1 MGECGTVR
9 ALIIGPQGAGK
20 GTQAVRI
27 AAEVGIPHISTG
39 DLFRDNIS
47 SGTELGALAQQY
59 MSAGDLVPDEVTQSM
74 LADRLALPDTEPGF
88 LLDGFPRNLP
98 QATWLAGLLSERH
111 TELEKVILLTAP
123 DEVLIERMIARG
135 REDDT
140 VEAIQRRL
148 DLYHAE
154 TEPLVEHYGEI
165 VVRIDGVD
173 EVDEVTDRIVSG
185 LGLATR

>member
-1 MGECGTVR
+1 MR

-27 AAEVGIPHISTG
+27 AEQLGIPHISTG
-39 DLFRDNIS
+39 DLFRDNIGR
-47 SGTELGALAQQY
+47 GTELGTLAQQY
-59 MSAGDLVPDEVTQSM
+59 MNAGELVPDEVTQSM
-74 LADRLALPDTEPGF
+74 LADRLAQPDAEPGF

-98 QATWLAGLLSERH
+98 QATWLAGLLHERG
-111 TELEKVILLTAP
+111 TDLEKVILLTAP
-123 DEVLIERMIARG
+123 DEVLIERMTARG

-140 VEAIQRRL
+140 IEAIRRRL
-148 DLYHAE
+148 DVYHAE

-165 VVRIDGVD
+165 VVRIDGVGG
-173 EVDEVTDRIVSG
+173 VDEVSDRIVSG